1 MRLMK
6 SVSPNAVSLYVIKS
20 INVNGRRSTKIVEK
34 LGTYAQLKE
43 KLGGEDPE
51 EWAIR
56 YIEELNKKEKEGA
69 EPDVIVKYS
78 PARLIEKGERRS
90 FNGGYLFLQWIYYA
104 LGLDRICQKVADKHA
119 FCFNLNSI
127 LSRLVYSRII
137 FPASKFATLRLSET
151 FLEAPDFALHHLYR
165 ALSVLAAECDY
176 IQSALYKASGRLFA
190 RSTGV
195 VYYDCT
201 NYYFE
206 IEQEDEERRYG
217 CSKEH
222 RPNPIVQMGLFMDY
236 EGIPLAFCINP
247 GNTNEQVTLQPL
259 EQKLMDDFKLSKF
272 VVCTDAGLASD
283 ANRKFNDG
291 VDKAFITTQSIKKL
305 KKYLR
310 EWALD
315 TSGWRMKGSDKNKT
329 YDLSV
334 VEKEAENDEKAAE
347 SYGDKIFYKER
358 GMKENKLEQN
368 LIVTYSLKYR
378 EYQRKVRGRQIER
391 AEKTIKSDPGK
402 LDKINANDYR
412 RFIKREMVDEKG
424 NETQAKERFSI
435 DSAQIEKE
443 SAYDGFYAVRTNL
456 GDDAETVAGISHG
469 RWEIEECFRIMKSE
483 FKARPVF
490 LRREERIKAH
500 FLTCFISLLI
510 YRLLEKKLNHKYTST
525 EIIQELRDMNFREEK
540 GNGFVPSYTRTDLT
554 DALHEEFGFRT
565 DYQIVSQKK
574 IKEIFKQT
582 KSC

>member
-1 MRLMK
+1 
-6 SVSPNAVSLYVIKS
+6 
-20 INVNGRRSTKIVEK
+20 
-34 LGTYAQLKE
+34 
-43 KLGGEDPE
+43 
-51 EWAIR
+51 
-56 YIEELNKKEKEGA
+56 
-69 EPDVIVKYS
+69 
-78 PARLIEKGERRS
+78 
-90 FNGGYLFLQWIYYA
+90 
-104 LGLDRICQKVADKHA
+104 
-119 FCFNLNSI
+119 
-127 LSRLVYSRII
+127 
-137 FPASKFATLRLSET
+137 
-151 FLEAPDFALHHLYR
+151 
-165 ALSVLAAECDY
+165 
-176 IQSALYKASGRLFA
+176 
-190 RSTGV
+190 
-195 VYYDCT
+195 
-201 NYYFE
+201 
-206 IEQEDEERRYG
+206 
-217 CSKEH
+217 
-222 RPNPIVQMGLFMDY
+222 
-236 EGIPLAFCINP
+236 
-247 GNTNEQVTLQPL
+247 
-259 EQKLMDDFKLSKF
+259 
-272 VVCTDAGLASD
+272 
-283 ANRKFNDG
+283 
-291 VDKAFITTQSIKKL
+291 
-305 KKYLR
+305 
-310 EWALD
+310 
-315 TSGWRMKGSDKNKT
+315 
-329 YDLSV
+329 
-334 VEKEAENDEKAAE
+334 
-347 SYGDKIFYKER
+347 
-358 GMKENKLEQN
+358 MKENKLEQN

-443 SAYDGFYAVRTNL
+443 VAYDGFYAVCTNL